1 MEYQNTLREE
11 DREFDNNSW
20 FKPKRESHMIFM
32 EGVDDW
38 LKACDKN
45 GDEGEMAQRT
55 AFQ

>member
-1 MEYQNTLREE
+1 
-11 DREFDNNSW
+11 
-20 FKPKRESHMIFM
+20 MIFM